1 MQTSKAAFQHNF
13 LENPDQKKFNLNWH
27 DKKAKQNETK
37 HRRRNENTDNLKLNA
52 LLNARQ
58 HNIHS
63 PSHRLL

>member
-1 MQTSKAAFQHNF
+1 MQTSKAAFPHNF

-52 LLNARQ
+52 L
-58 HNIHS
+58 
-63 PSHRLL
+63 